1 MFLRSPQFAGTFYPN
16 DPQILKVMI
25 EEFLRQV
32 TREKLKV
39 KPKALIVPHAGYLY
53 SGQVAAAAFKA
64 AEKQSYQ
71 QVVLIGPSHHFLF
84 EGLAL
89 SPEGRWKTPLGK
101 LKVEKSPLLAKLK

>member
-53 SGQVAAAAFKA
+53 SGQVAAAAFKTV
-64 AEKQSYQ
+64 ENNHISKLFLL
-71 QVVLIGPSHHFLF
+71 VLVIIFFL
-84 EGLAL
+84 
-89 SPEGRWKTPLGK
+89 KD
-101 LKVEKSPLLAKLK
+101 